1 MCVAYSQVFG
11 NEYLM
16 SSERVTSAKSFLLEG
31 QISVK
36 DFVREF
42 LSPKLIKKVRQAEN
56 ERVFRPSMKAARAV
70 LTAVNLS

>member
-1 MCVAYSQVFG
+1 MRVGCSQVFG

-16 SSERVTSAKSFLLEG
+16 SSERVTSAKSLLLEG

-42 LSPKLIKKVRQAEN
+42 MSPKLIGKFFLN
-56 ERVFRPSMKAARAV
+56 ARFGG
-70 LTAVNLS
+70 